1 MKKLNYLVL
10 GAAGLLLASCAQDG
24 FNAPSNDGNF
34 FVKVQLPG
42 DLGTRALYGQG
53 YAANELFYYVY
64 ECNEAGAVESITP
77 VVEGSTTFPTGSLET
92 EVGFSLANGKYY
104 QMAFFA
110 ASSQAIIQKVY
121 IVDPA
126 AATISVDY
134 EKMVYPTNNVDGY
147 DCFYQLYFTG
157 MIGGA
162 MTSNSPTVELYRPV
176 AQINWGTND
185 YAEKAVTNDNAFGT
199 NPAGT
204 ITATFTADIFTKFN
218 MLTNTV
224 DGNSLK
230 QDVTIPAMNV
240 PSLDGYTFPVAG
252 YQYLAMQYVLAP
264 RNSEDNSVDGG
275 WLYDVNLNVENAGKT
290 HNVAIAVDNCP
301 LQANWR
307 TNIYGSLLTDNFNVN
322 VIKEPNFVGEYNV
335 PAAWDGYTATTPNT
349 NGDGQYIINAP
360 SDMAGLANGIADG
373 SIDVSSDVILNTDID
388 FNGNNFVG
396 LGTLDKPYTGT
407 FDGQG
412 NTMHNLSVKGAA
424 STPAG
429 LVNVLGEEGT
439 LKNVVFENVNLQG
452 GASTT
457 ANASVGVVGQCAGTV
472 DNVTVSGTVNGT
484 NNVAGVV
491 GKLMSTGVV
500 NKCTN
505 KATVSGNWN
514 TGGVVGESNGEI
526 TGCLNTGAVTAKNN
540 SVAGVVAEQDYSG
553 KVTDCTNS
561 GTVTAASN
569 SYGVGGIVGWIRY
582 YNNSLVTI
590 SAIEVS
596 GNTNEGNITG
606 GISAGGIVGRWSQGG
621 ICSENINKG
630 NVTGTDGVAGIVGA
644 TANDTNN
651 TDAPDT
657 LAINDNT
664 SEGVTLTGTS
674 NVWTICFDGRNDATF
689 SGNTPSNEAVNN

>member
-1 MKKLNYLVL
+1 MKKLNYFLL
-10 GAAGLLLASCAQDG
+10 GAAGLLLASCSQDG
-24 FNAPSNDGNF
+24 FNAPSSDGNF

-64 ECNEAGAVESITP
+64 ECDATGVVSSTNP
-77 VVEGSTTFPTGSLET
+77 VVEGSTKFPDGSLET

-110 ASSQAIIQKVY
+110 ASSQAVLQGVYKVNPT
-121 IVDPA
+121 D
-126 AATISVDY
+126 ATISVDY
-134 EKMVYPTNNVDGY
+134 AKMVYPTNNTDGY
-147 DCFYQLYFTG
+147 DCFYQLYPTG
-157 MIGGA
+157 QIGGEL
-162 MTSNSPTVELYRPV
+162 TSNSPTVELYRPV

-185 YAEKAVTNDNAFGT
+185 YAQKAVTNSNAFGA
-199 NPAGT
+199 NPATT
-204 ITATFTADIFTKFN
+204 ITTTFTADVFTKFN

-224 DGNSLK
+224 DGASL
-230 QDVTIPAMNV
+230 QQAVEIPAMNV
-240 PSLDGYTFPVAG
+240 PSLDGYTFPVNG

-264 RNSEDNSVDGG
+264 RNATDNTVDGG
-275 WLYDVNLNVENAGKT
+275 WLYDVNLNVENEGKT

-322 VIKEPNFVGEYNV
+322 VVKEPNFDGEFNV
-335 PAAWDGYTATTPNT
+335 PAAWDGYTATTPTQNSE
-349 NGDGQYIINAP
+349 DQYVINAP

-373 SIDVSSDVILNTDID
+373 SIDASSDVILNTNID
-388 FNGNNFVG
+388 FNENNFAG

-412 NTMHNLSVKGAA
+412 NKISNLGVKGAA
-424 STPAG
+424 STPSG
-429 LVNVLGEEGT
+429 LINVLGEGGS
-439 LKNVVFENVNLQG
+439 LKNVEFENVNLQG
-452 GASTT
+452 GTSTT

-472 DNVTVSGTVNGT
+472 EKVTVNGEVSGT

-500 NKCTN
+500 NECTN
-505 KATVSGNWN
+505 NASVSGNYN
-514 TGGVVGESNGEI
+514 TAGVVGESNGEI
-526 TGCLNTGAVTAKNN
+526 TGCSNTGAVTAKNN
-540 SVAGVVAEQDYSG
+540 SVAGVVAEQDYCG
-553 KVTDCTNS
+553 KVTGCSNT

-569 SYGVGGIVGWIRY
+569 SFGVGGIVGWIRY
-582 YNNSLVTI
+582 YNNSPVAV

-596 GNTNEGNITG
+596 GNTNEGDVTG

-621 ICSENINKG
+621 TCSENINKG

-644 TANDTNN
+644 TANDTQN
-651 TDAPDT
+651 TDAPTD
-657 LAINDNT
+657 LEINDNT

-674 NVWTICFDGRNDATF
+674 NVWTICFNGRNNATF
-689 SGNTPSNEAVNN
+689 SGNTPENAAVNN